1 MCCVAPLRL
10 GCHAAQE
17 GDSSPE
23 TRGRHT
29 APYTSHPAPAQGD
42 SAQYRSWRG
51 GGGGGPGGKA
61 GNESHLAA
69 DLLTKVSPRQS
80 WGEERCSVMLL
91 GCLSPVQEKPEA
103 GVLPHCPRCRG
114 AVTAVASGAPQ
125 SGNYQNWRFC
135 SRNPRCRIQRLHIFC
150 PKLEGKLWFD

>member
-29 APYTSHPAPAQGD
+29 APYTSYTAPAPAQGD

-51 GGGGGPGGKA
+51 GGGGGPGDSGDYW
-61 GNESHLAA
+61 AA
-69 DLLTKVSPRQS
+69 ET
-80 WGEERCSVMLL
+80 
-91 GCLSPVQEKPEA
+91 LSPHHAWPPRSCSEEKAPA
-103 GVLPHCPRCRG
+103 PARPCDDIRRG
-114 AVTAVASGAPQ
+114 GGHSSVPSSPVTASSSRLWGSFRGKKPPSSLQAPASQHSASPHYLKTA
-125 SGNYQNWRFC
+125 S
-135 SRNPRCRIQRLHIFC
+135 
-150 PKLEGKLWFD
+150 

>member
-51 GGGGGPGGKA
+51 GGGGGPGDTGDYW
-61 GNESHLAA
+61 AA
-69 DLLTKVSPRQS
+69 ET
-80 WGEERCSVMLL
+80 
-91 GCLSPVQEKPEA
+91 LSPHHPAWPPRSCSEEKAPA
-103 GVLPHCPRCRG
+103 NTARPCDDIRRG
-114 AVTAVASGAPQ
+114 PGHSSVPSSPVTASSSRLWGSFRGKKPASSLQAPAPASQ
-125 SGNYQNWRFC
+125 HSASPHYLKTA
-135 SRNPRCRIQRLHIFC
+135 S
-150 PKLEGKLWFD
+150 

>member
-51 GGGGGPGGKA
+51 GGGGGGGPGDTGDYW
-61 GNESHLAA
+61 AA
-69 DLLTKVSPRQS
+69 ET
-80 WGEERCSVMLL
+80 
-91 GCLSPVQEKPEA
+91 LSPHHPAWPPRSCSEEKAPA
-103 GVLPHCPRCRG
+103 PARPCDDIRRG
-114 AVTAVASGAPQ
+114 GGHSSVPSSPVTASSSRLWGSFRGKKPASSLQAPASQ
-125 SGNYQNWRFC
+125 HSASPHYLKTA
-135 SRNPRCRIQRLHIFC
+135 S
-150 PKLEGKLWFD
+150 

>member
-51 GGGGGPGGKA
+51 GGGGGPGDTGDYW
-61 GNESHLAA
+61 AA
-69 DLLTKVSPRQS
+69 ET
-80 WGEERCSVMLL
+80 
-91 GCLSPVQEKPEA
+91 LSPHHPAWPPRSCSEEKAPA
-103 GVLPHCPRCRG
+103 NTARPCDDIRRG
-114 AVTAVASGAPQ
+114 PGHSSVPSSPVTASSSRLWGSFRGKKPASSLQAPASQ
-125 SGNYQNWRFC
+125 HSASPHYLKTA
-135 SRNPRCRIQRLHIFC
+135 S
-150 PKLEGKLWFD
+150 